1 MPIIRYQLDSGRI
14 PSYISDGGYFLIG
27 SDFIGIGSG
36 GGTEMTKSELNT
48 YILSNHSSH
57 PYKVLNISG
66 VPELTDGEETAMS
79 NSQVTA
85 MVNAWCTAKGI
96 S

>member
-1 MPIIRYQLDSGRI
+1 
-14 PSYISDGGYFLIG
+14 
-27 SDFIGIGSG
+27 
-36 GGTEMTKSELNT
+36 MTKSELNT
-48 YILSNHSSH
+48 YILSNHSSN
-57 PYKVLNISG
+57 PYKVLDTSG

-85 MVNAWCTAKGI
+85 MVNAWCTARGI